1 MIVDVDAI
9 LAAIGL
15 LTSSWLPWIVV
26 PPGLVIGL
34 VFGAIPGLSISMGM
48 AVFLPMT
55 LYMDFV
61 PAMLFLTSIFTGG
74 TFGSAVPA
82 ILMNIPGSATAVA
95 TAFDGYPMAQ
105 KGQHNEAL
113 GLALMSSTLGTAIG
127 YVILF
132 VLIQPIAGL
141 VLRIGP
147 PEMFLIVLWGLT
159 MIAAV
164 RGHHIGRGLLA
175 GALGTLLG
183 TIGMSQTGIV
193 RGTAGIDELLDGIP
207 VVPAMIGLFAAS
219 ELFNL
224 MRQNYLIDDPSARAL
239 SFRGILKGVRA
250 ALRHPAVLL
259 RGSVIGTIIGAV
271 PGVGGS
277 IANLI
282 SYAETKRRAPDRDS
296 FGTGNPKG
304 VVASESANSSSEGGS
319 MVTLLALGLP
329 GGSGT
334 AVMLAAFAMH
344 NITGG
349 PRFIRENAD
358 VVYAIVF
365 SNFAQT
371 IALMLIGLLFIH
383 LLAGVVRV
391 PLRMLIPS
399 VLALSVLGSYGLV
412 QNMSGPITVFA
423 FALLGWVMRRYHY
436 PVAAMV
442 IGLLLGPMA
451 EAELLRSYQLGGGDL
466 TYALSRPGVALI
478 AVGLVLMSVAPRAVT
493 WWSARRNAL
502 RQETG

>member
-1 MIVDVDAI
+1 MIFDVEAI
-9 LAAIGL
+9 LAAINL
-15 LTSSWLPWIVV
+15 LTNSWEPWIVV
-26 PPGLVIGL
+26 PPGLIIGL

-95 TAFDGYPMAQ
+95 TAFDGYPMAKQ
-105 KGQHNEAL
+105 GKHNEAL
-113 GLALMSSTLGTAIG
+113 GLALAASTVGTAVG
-127 YVILF
+127 YMILF
-132 VLIQPIAGL
+132 VLIQPIADL

-147 PEMFLIVLWGLT
+147 PEMFLIVIWGLT

-164 RGHHIGRGLLA
+164 RGHHFGRGILA
-175 GALGTLLG
+175 GALGTLIG
-183 TIGMSQTGIV
+183 TIGFSQIGVV
-193 RGTAGIDELLDGIP
+193 RGTMGIDEMLDGIP

-224 MRQNYLIDDPSARAL
+224 MQQKYLVDDPEARRL
-239 SFRGILKGVRA
+239 NFRGILRGFRQA
-250 ALRHPAVLL
+250 FSYPTVLF
-259 RGSVIGTIIGAV
+259 RGSLIGTLIGAI

-282 SYAETKRRAPDRDS
+282 SYAETKRRAKKGET
-296 FGTGNPKG
+296 FGDGNPKG

-344 NITGG
+344 NINGG
-349 PRFIRENAD
+349 PRFIRENTD
-358 VVYAIVF
+358 IVYAIVF

-371 IALMLIGLLFIH
+371 IALMLIGLMFVH
-383 LLAGVVRV
+383 LLASIVRV
-391 PLRMLIPS
+391 PLRVLIPS
-399 VLALSVLGSYGLV
+399 VLALSVMGSYGLV
-412 QNMSGPITVFA
+412 QNMSGPYTVLVFA
-423 FALLGWVMRRYHY
+423 VLGWVMRRYNY
-436 PVAAMV
+436 SAAAMV

-451 EAELLRSYQLGGGDL
+451 EAELLRSYQLGGSDL
-466 TYALSRPGVALI
+466 TYVLFRPGVLIIIFAL
-478 AVGLVLMSVAPRAVT
+478 ALAAVAPRLYR
-493 WWSARRNAL
+493 WW
-502 RQETG
+502 TGRSTVQTPS